1 MRAIR
6 ALLACACFAVLPAV
20 VAAQTSMRQQAK
32 PSGWGARTVLL
43 PILATHGGLN
53 AACSPRAAQLAARSV
68 DQIDRFIAPTP
79 PQRAYLEEL
88 KAALSKATDLANGS
102 CPNPIPQNS
111 QARLGFME
119 RRLGSLHA
127 AVKTVSAVFDTFYAS
142 LSEEQ
147 KVRLDAGPRQW
158 RWPRFIREAQ

>member
-6 ALLACACFAVLPAV
+6 ALLACACFAVLPSV

-88 KAALSKATDLANGS
+88 KAALRKATDLANGS
-102 CPNPIPQNS
+102 CPNPIPQNLAS
-111 QARLGFME
+111 ATRLYGAAAWFSTRGCQNRE
-119 RRLGSLHA
+119 RGLRHVLCII
-127 AVKTVSAVFDTFYAS
+127 
-142 LSEEQ
+142 E
-147 KVRLDAGPRQW
+147 
-158 RWPRFIREAQ
+158 